1 MTPSA
6 EEIRAWLVARVSH
19 LTAVPP
25 AEVDVRVP
33 LIRYGLDSVALI
45 ALAADLEEWLG
56 YQFPENPLVDQP
68 AIESLARLVA
78 EQVGK
83 SRAVES

>member
-1 MTPSA
+1 MTPSV

-33 LIRYGLDSVALI
+33 LTRYGLDSVALI
-45 ALAADLEEWLG
+45 ALAADLEQWLG
-56 YQFPENPLVDQP
+56 CQFRENLLADQP

-78 EQVGK
+78 EQIGK
-83 SRAVES
+83 SRSAES